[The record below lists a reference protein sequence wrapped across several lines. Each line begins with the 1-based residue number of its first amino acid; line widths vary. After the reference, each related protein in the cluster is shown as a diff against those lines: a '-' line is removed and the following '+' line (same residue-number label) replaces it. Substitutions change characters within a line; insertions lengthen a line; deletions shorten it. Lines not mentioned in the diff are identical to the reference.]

1 MSRRVQTPDGV
12 VHEFPD
18 DATDAEISEA
28 LGSVPAKQANRATTR
43 TWTDTTVDAIPMV
56 AAGIGGALGA
66 ASGIPTLGLTSLP
79 AAAVGAGALGA
90 GGEALRQLINRAR
103 GVESPPTPG
112 AAAGDIALTGA
123 EQGALEGVGG
133 AVTKGLSAG
142 GRAVYRGYLK
152 PSLSR
157 VNIGKASEIVN
168 TAIEEGLAVT
178 HGGVQTAQKLIG
190 ELKGKVDALLQQA
203 TGRTVNLSEVAND
216 VRAWAQRTYDRP
228 GRDPR
233 DYKAAL
239 AVADRIDRH
248 PSIEGFMPG
257 EDKLADLPAA
267 NQIKRDLQ
275 GAARDKFG
283 VPGGTAE
290 TNAEKVAS
298 AGMRRAVEAGEP
310 AVGPLNARESRLI
323 DAARSINQ
331 AVNREANQSKLHGVK
346 TIGAAMVG
354 AEDYRRTGDAKG
366 AAARALALRA
376 GLEPAV
382 ATRAAILA
390 ARLGDLM
397 PSAAVADLAR
407 VAVTVASEAQQE
419 PDSEVQRPQQ

>member
-12 VHEFPD
+12 IHEFPD
-18 DATDAEISEA
+18 DATDAEISDA
-28 LGSVPAKQANRATTR
+28 LGAVPKKQAGRATTR
-43 TWTDTTVDAIPMV
+43 TWTDTAVDALPMIGGAV
-56 AAGIGGALGA
+56 GGALGA

-79 AAAVGAGALGA
+79 AAAAGAGILGA
-90 GGEALRQLINRAR
+90 GGEAARQLINRLR
-103 GVESPPTPG
+103 GADSPTTPTE
-112 AAAGDIALTGA
+112 AATDIALAGG

-152 PSLSR
+152 PSLARAS
-157 VNIGKASEIVN
+157 VGKASEIVN
-168 TAIEEGLAVT
+168 TAIDEGLAVT
-178 HGGVQTAQKLIG
+178 HGGVATAQRLIG

-203 TGRTVNLSEVAND
+203 PGRTVNLSEVADNL
-216 VRAWAQRTYDRP
+216 REWARRMYDRP

-239 AVADRIDRH
+239 AVADRIDQH
-248 PSIEGFMPG
+248 PSIRDFMPG
-257 EDKLADLPAA
+257 QDKLADLPAA

-290 TNAEKVAS
+290 TNTEKVAS
-298 AGMRRAVEAGEP
+298 ARMRQAVEAGEP

-346 TIGAAMVG
+346 TIGAVMVG

-397 PSAAVADLAR
+397 PSAAMADLAR

-419 PDSEVQRPQQ
+419 PGNEIQRPQQ